1 MRRHH
6 ARLAGVVA
14 GEPVGEVVVPPAVRC
29 LAGGAPLR
37 PVWCNE
43 LGGLTFAV
51 DGGRGGDGRFV
62 KWAPAGSGLD
72 LDREVARLRWVAPHA
87 TVPVVLDHG
96 ADADGAWLVTA
107 AIPGESAVS
116 QRWLA
121 DPARAVAA
129 IGDGLRRLHDAAPV
143 AACPFREPV
152 APWLR
157 AATRATAEGRAAL
170 AAAPAP
176 DRLVVCHG
184 DACSP
189 NTLLDDDG
197 RFAGHVD
204 LGDLGVA
211 DRWADLAI
219 ATYATGWNY
228 GPGWEDA
235 LLAAYGVAPDPAR
248 TAYYRRLWD
257 LDGLS

>member
-1 MRRHH
+1 MKW
-6 ARLAGVVA
+6 V
-14 GEPVGEVVVPPAVRC
+14 PV
-29 LAGGAPLR
+29 
-37 PVWCNE
+37 
-43 LGGLTFAV
+43 
-51 DGGRGGDGRFV
+51 
-62 KWAPAGSGLD
+62 GSGLD
-72 LDREVARLRWVAPHA
+72 LGREVERLRWVAPYA

-96 ADADGAWLVTA
+96 SDADGAWMVTA
-107 AIPGESAVS
+107 AVPGESAVS
-116 QRWLA
+116 ERWLA

-129 IGDGLRRLHDAAPV
+129 IGEGLRRLHAAAPV
-143 AACPFREPV
+143 DACPFREPV

-157 AATRATAEGRAAL
+157 AATRSTEAGRAFL
-170 AAAPAP
+170 AAAPPP

-219 ATYATGWNY
+219 ATYATEWNY
-228 GPGWEDA
+228 GSGWDEP
-235 LLAAYGVAPDPAR
+235 LLAAYGVAPDPVR
-248 TAYYRRLWD
+248 TDYYRRLWD
-257 LDGLS
+257 LDSPSP